1 MSFGIYFKRMLGVIF
16 SSTLAL
22 GLLAGIGLLVF
33 GDFTMNLEGDIEI
46 GRFDGLWLVFGLP
59 LLSVLVFVVLSP
71 LSFLLSRLI
80 SRPHHD

>member
-1 MSFGIYFKRMLGVIF
+1 MSFGIYFKRMLGVIL

-59 LLSVLVFVVLSP
+59 ILSALAFVILSP

-80 SRPHHD
+80 SRQHHD

>member
-1 MSFGIYFKRMLGVIF
+1 VSFGIYFKRMLGVIL

-22 GLLAGIGLLVF
+22 GLLAGIVLLVF

-59 LLSVLVFVVLSP
+59 ILSALVFVILSP

-80 SRPHHD
+80 SRQHHD

>member
-1 MSFGIYFKRMLGVIF
+1 MSFGIYFKRMLGVIL

-22 GLLAGIGLLVF
+22 GLLAGIVLLVF

-59 LLSVLVFVVLSP
+59 ILSALVFVILSP

-80 SRPHHD
+80 SRQHHD

>member
-1 MSFGIYFKRMLGVIF
+1 MSFGIYFKRMLGVIL

-22 GLLAGIGLLVF
+22 GLLAGIVLLVF

-59 LLSVLVFVVLSP
+59 ILSALVFVILSP
-71 LSFLLSRLI
+71 LSFLISRLI
-80 SRPHHD
+80 SRQRHD

>member
-1 MSFGIYFKRMLGVIF
+1 MSFGIYFKRMFSVIL

-22 GLLAGIGLLVF
+22 GLLVGIVLLVF
-33 GDFTMNLEGDIEI
+33 GGFTMNLEGDIEI

-59 LLSVLVFVVLSP
+59 ILSALVFVILSP

-80 SRPHHD
+80 SSQHHD